1 MYPCSSAPAHLNSPC
16 WVCDRSYG
24 MRLQRA
30 KQLFCCDFWW
40 DSSWRGSTFSI
51 PQDLVSFAVCIFVTR
66 GEGRRLGHCV
76 TAAGD
81 TGTPQDERLEGKALS
96 VSHSCRT
103 AGTATA
109 WETCP
114 YPLTLLKLS
123 KSRKIICLDYGA
135 LDAIFSLPFGFW
147 DYELLVNRIFMH
159 SKTNKE
165 RGSIFTTP
173 AKYIIK

>member
-30 KQLFCCDFWW
+30 KQWFCCDFWW

-81 TGTPQDERLEGKALS
+81 TGTPQDERLGKSLE
-96 VSHSCRT
+96 C
-103 AGTATA
+103 
-109 WETCP
+109 
-114 YPLTLLKLS
+114 LTLMQDSWYSYSMGNMPLPTYITKIKQKQKNYLLGLWCFGCNFLS
-123 KSRKIICLDYGA
+123 
-135 LDAIFSLPFGFW
+135 AIW
-147 DYELLVNRIFMH
+147 LLRLWTI
-159 SKTNKE
+159 SKQN
-165 RGSIFTTP
+165 IY
-173 AKYIIK
+173 A